1 MDVKAKIGR
10 AIVVKATE
18 EGVAPG
24 MIVDTG
30 VDEDNVEGQEGGE
43 EVPIVKKMP
52 ERKTKQQ
59 KAKAFRLRAEVCQTN

>member
-30 VDEDNVEGQEGGE
+30 VDDDPPDPTFKCTLVLKS
-43 EVPIVKKMP
+43 VH
-52 ERKTKQQ
+52 
-59 KAKAFRLRAEVCQTN
+59 L